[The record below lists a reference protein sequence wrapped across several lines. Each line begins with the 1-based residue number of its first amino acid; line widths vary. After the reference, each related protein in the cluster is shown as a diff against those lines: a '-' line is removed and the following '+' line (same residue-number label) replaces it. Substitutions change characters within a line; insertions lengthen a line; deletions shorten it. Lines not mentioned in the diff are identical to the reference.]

1 MQYRV
6 EFAPGADGDLSR
18 LDTPVVRRVRSRLDR
33 LAENVESVPHET
45 LSGQLRGLFKIRA
58 GDYRTVYSLDRNNRR
73 ITVLAI
79 GHRSEIYRSR

>member
-6 EFAPGADGDLSR
+6 EFAPGADGDLSQ

-45 LSGQLRGLFKIRA
+45 LSGQLRGLFKLRA
-58 GDYRTVYSLDRNNRR
+58 GDYRIVYSLDRNNRR

>member
-33 LAENVESVPHET
+33 LRKTSSQCPMK
-45 LSGQLRGLFKIRA
+45 R
-58 GDYRTVYSLDRNNRR
+58 
-73 ITVLAI
+73 
-79 GHRSEIYRSR
+79 